1 MIGTSSHLSDRCS
14 QFAIPSLC
22 HFAFPTCDR
31 SSGTDKPRDLC
42 KDECE
47 ILENDLC
54 KTEYIIA
61 RSNPI
66 ILKRLK
72 LPNCEDLAAHDSP
85 EAAICMRIG
94 IPMAE
99 PINKNHKCFNSSG
112 SAYRGTVSKTK
123 SGRQCQPW
131 NSQYPHSHTYLALRY
146 PELSGGHS
154 YCRNPGNTQEGPWCF
169 TLDEGVRMEL
179 CDIPACDYKENRGG
193 SNMEI
198 LYILV
203 PSVAIPLAIALFFF
217 ICVCRNNQKAARPPA
232 PRQPKPVRGQNV
244 EMSMLTNYKPKVQ
257 HLAGTISSP
266 ILLTLL

>member
-1 MIGTSSHLSDRCS
+1 MIGTSNHLSDRCS

-72 LPNCEDLAAHDSP
+72 LPNCDDLAAFDSP
-85 EAAICMRIG
+85 EAANCLRIG

-99 PINKNHKCFNSSG
+99 PINK
-112 SAYRGTVSKTK
+112 SKTC
-123 SGRQCQPW
+123 SPTDCTVLIATF
-131 NSQYPHSHTYLALRY
+131 QYYSLLLLEETHPC
-146 PELSGGHS
+146 G
-154 YCRNPGNTQEGPWCF
+154 
-169 TLDEGVRMEL
+169 L
-179 CDIPACDYKENRGG
+179 CYNC
-193 SNMEI
+193 
-198 LYILV
+198 
-203 PSVAIPLAIALFFF
+203 
-217 ICVCRNNQKAARPPA
+217 
-232 PRQPKPVRGQNV
+232 
-244 EMSMLTNYKPKVQ
+244 
-257 HLAGTISSP
+257 
-266 ILLTLL
+266 

>member
-1 MIGTSSHLSDRCS
+1 MNVLLLPPLLPAAFTMIGTSNHLSDRCS

-72 LPNCEDLAAHDSP
+72 LPNCEDLAASDSP
-85 EAAICMRIG
+85 EAANCLRIG

-99 PINKNHKCFNSSG
+99 PINKSKASFITSVNTACS
-112 SAYRGTVSKTK
+112 YYMRRG
-123 SGRQCQPW
+123 
-131 NSQYPHSHTYLALRY
+131 
-146 PELSGGHS
+146 
-154 YCRNPGNTQEGPWCF
+154 
-169 TLDEGVRMEL
+169 
-179 CDIPACDYKENRGG
+179 
-193 SNMEI
+193 
-198 LYILV
+198 
-203 PSVAIPLAIALFFF
+203 IPLD
-217 ICVCRNNQKAARPPA
+217 
-232 PRQPKPVRGQNV
+232 PVVTAHKSCLENSESR
-244 EMSMLTNYKPKVQ
+244 Y
-257 HLAGTISSP
+257 ATISQ
-266 ILLTLL
+266 